1 MGYISFMT
9 LVQDNQY
16 ILLGKTAKNE
26 WLPIPIIYPELDM
39 NIYSFVTLQEAQAAK
54 RDLKNYLKVYRAE
67 HKVPLKI
74 ALIDQIS

>member
-1 MGYISFMT
+1 MT

>member
-1 MGYISFMT
+1 MT
-9 LVQDNQY
+9 LVQDKQY
-16 ILLGKTAKNE
+16 FLLGKTAKNE
-26 WLPIPIIYPELDM
+26 WLPIPLIYPELDM

-74 ALIDQIS
+74 APID

>member
-9 LVQDNQY
+9 LMQDKQY
-16 ILLGKTAKNE
+16 IILGKTAKNE
-26 WLPIPIIYPELDM
+26 WLPIPLIYPELDV
-39 NIYSFVTLQEAQAAK
+39 NVYSFVTLQEAQSAK

-74 ALIDQIS
+74 ALIAEIS

>member
-1 MGYISFMT
+1 M
-9 LVQDNQY
+9 QDKQY

-26 WLPIPIIYPELDM
+26 WLPISLIYPELDV
-39 NIYSFVTLQEAQAAK
+39 NVYSFVTLQEAQSAK

-74 ALIDQIS
+74 ALIAEIS